1 MLEKV
6 APAEVIELEAI
17 ALTQHLLDCTPDAA
31 IAALEGSA
39 ALGVDPMEQFATL
52 CADQRVLIQRAA
64 NWAGVPFC
72 GDLAAMPCDA
82 GPLRLET
89 LATAR
94 SVHIPAPDGRTTCFA
109 PRFQE
114 VLVLSRRRATRPVAF
129 ATRRTVRQGL
139 IAAHGGALL
148 DDSRQRIVRHWPK
161 ASASLELSLMLR
173 TGFAA
178 GLAIIVALAL
188 LLPLASPALLLPF
201 LLLVIVAPALL
212 RLLAL
217 VHQPQETDDPPVP
230 DFALPRYSVLV
241 PLRDEAHM
249 VPQLASALQAIDYP
263 AAKLEVLFLVE
274 KRSAPTVEAVA
285 SMLGDPRFE
294 LVVIPDAS
302 PRTKPKALDFAL
314 PLISGEFV
322 VVYDAED
329 IPARDQLRRAA
340 ARFAAQPDIDCLQ
353 AALSIDNGAENWLTA
368 LFAGEYA
375 GLFGLLLPFLA
386 DHRLPLPL
394 GGTSNHF
401 RLSALKRVGGW
412 DAFNVTEDADLG
424 LRLARLRMRIGT
436 LASQTGEE
444 APVRLRGWMRQRTRW
459 IKGWMQTMI
468 VHDRHPGELL
478 SQLGWRNMLF
488 VQLHMGSL
496 IISALVHAAFVCGFV
511 VRWLLAG
518 RPPEWRGDPWDLA
531 FLAVFITGYGAAF
544 ALALLGLKRQG
555 RLDLAGYQVLL
566 PVYWL
571 LHAVAAIRAA
581 VELIARPY
589 QWNKTD
595 HGETRL
601 SRGGSQR

>member
-6 APAEVIELEAI
+6 GPGEVIEVEAI
-17 ALTQHLLDCTPDAA
+17 ALTQHLLDCTPETA
-31 IAALEGSA
+31 IAALAEAA
-39 ALGVDPMEQFATL
+39 ALGVDAMAHFATL
-52 CADQRVLIQRAA
+52 GAGDSVLIQRAA
-64 NWAGVPFC
+64 DWAGIPFY
-72 GDLAAMPCDA
+72 GDLAGLQRDA
-82 GPLRLET
+82 NPMRLET

-94 SVHIPAPDGRTTCFA
+94 SLHVPAPDGGATCFA
-109 PRFQE
+109 PRFAE
-114 VLVLSRRRATRPVAF
+114 VLALSQRRATRPVAF
-129 ATRRTVRQGL
+129 ATRRTIRQGL
-139 IAAHGGALL
+139 IAAHYTELL
-148 DDSRQRIVRHWPK
+148 DDSRQRIVRHWPR
-161 ASASLELSLMLR
+161 ASASLELSLVLR
-173 TGFAA
+173 AGFAA
-178 GLAIIVALAL
+178 GLVIVVMLAL

-201 LLLVIVAPALL
+201 LLLVIVAPAVL

-217 VHQPQETDDPPVP
+217 AHQPQEGDDPPLP
-230 DFALPRYSVLV
+230 DHALPRYSILV

-249 VPQLASALQAIDYP
+249 VPQLAAALHAIDYP
-263 AAKLEVLFLVE
+263 GAKLEVLFLVE
-274 KRSAPTVEAVA
+274 ERSVPTVEAVA
-285 SMLGDPRFE
+285 RLLEDPCFE
-294 LVVIPDAS
+294 LVIIPDAS
-302 PRTKPKALDFAL
+302 PRTKPKALDYAL
-314 PLISGEFV
+314 PLVSGEFV

-329 IPARDQLRRAA
+329 IPASDQLRRAA

-386 DHRLPLPL
+386 HHRLPLPL

-424 LRLARLRMRIGT
+424 LRLARLNMRIGI

-444 APVRLRGWMRQRTRW
+444 APVRLGAWMRQRTRW

-496 IISALVHAAFVCGFV
+496 IISALVHAAFVGGFV
-511 VRWLLAG
+511 MRWTLAG
-518 RPPEWRGDPWDLA
+518 RPPEWRGDPWDLT

-544 ALALLGLKRQG
+544 ALALLGLKRQR
-555 RLDLAGYQVLL
+555 RLDLAAYQMLL

-581 VELIARPY
+581 VELISRPY

-601 SRGGSQR
+601 VRGGGQR